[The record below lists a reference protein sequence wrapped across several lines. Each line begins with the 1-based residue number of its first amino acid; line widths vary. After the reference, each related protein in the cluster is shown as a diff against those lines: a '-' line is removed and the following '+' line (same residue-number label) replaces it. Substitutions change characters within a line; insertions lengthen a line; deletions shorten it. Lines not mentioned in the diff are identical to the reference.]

1 MKKNLKARLEL
12 ASLLD
17 VMFLVLVFFI
27 YCISEMAVHKGERVD
42 LPDAKGAPERGEHI
56 VITVGADDAVALN
69 GISVSKEEAIGR
81 VKALS
86 AAGMK
91 LPVLISAD
99 GRASFGTGVEILA
112 ALKSAG
118 VEAASVQVSG
128 KGE

>member
-42 LPDAKGAPERGEHI
+42 LPDAKGAPERGERI
-56 VITVGADDAVALN
+56 VITVGPDDAVALN
-69 GISVSKEEAIGR
+69 GISVSKDEAIGR
-81 VKALS
+81 VKALAS
-86 AAGMK
+86 VGMR

-99 GRASFGTGVEILA
+99 RRASFGTGVEILA

-118 VEAASVQVSG
+118 IEAASVQVSG